1 MLICLDS
8 KMDFSS
14 NASTRSMA
22 MIIRVLAGVG
32 MSTITGSGPVIVVE
46 ALSFFRQALSVNL
59 NFNLRT

>member
-1 MLICLDS
+1 
-8 KMDFSS
+8 
-14 NASTRSMA
+14 MA